1 MYLLEE
7 EHPCTGI
14 LVKRN
19 SNMQVS
25 LNEYVD
31 YLWMLLE
38 VEYSVYL
45 LEEEHPCTGIL
56 IKRNTNTRVSLNEYV
71 GYMWMLS
78 GVK

>member
-45 LEEEHPCTGIL
+45 LEKSIHVHRYAL
-56 IKRNTNTRVSLNEYV
+56 IKSKY
-71 GYMWMLS
+71 
-78 GVK
+78 

>member
-1 MYLLEE
+1 
-7 EHPCTGI
+7 
-14 LVKRN
+14 
-19 SNMQVS
+19 MQVS

-45 LEEEHPCTGIL
+45 LEVEHPCTGIL

-71 GYMWMLS
+71 TWVTGCIY
-78 GVK
+78 

>member
-14 LVKRN
+14 LVTRN
-19 SNMQVS
+19 SNM
-25 LNEYVD
+25 YVD
-31 YLWMLLE
+31 IQLLE

-56 IKRNTNTRVSLNEYV
+56 IKRNSNT
-71 GYMWMLS
+71 
-78 GVK
+78 

>member
-1 MYLLEE
+1 MLLEVEYSVYLLEE

-14 LVKRN
+14 LIKRN
-19 SNMQVS
+19 SNTRVS

-45 LEEEHPCTGIL
+45 LEEEHPCTGG
-56 IKRNTNTRVSLNEYV
+56 KCC
-71 GYMWMLS
+71 
-78 GVK
+78 